1 VLGRDPLGTF
11 WWVCGLLEA
20 GGDDWVGIVSGRS
33 RSKLEGVYV
42 WLDVDL
48 GRDIDGV
55 ELCCL

>member
-1 VLGRDPLGTF
+1 M
-11 WWVCGLLEA
+11 LEV
-20 GGDDWVGIVSGRS
+20 GGDDWVGIVLVGADQSYS
-33 RSKLEGVYV
+33 DVYV